1 MKISVREMPKI
12 GLALGGGGAR
22 GLAHI
27 GVLKA
32 LEEASIPID
41 MIAGASMGAMVG
53 SCYAVERKAAIL
65 EETVLGID
73 WRKMGRLID
82 PNVLSLGKGFIHGEK
97 IKAFCRSIIG
107 DIEFEDLVIP
117 LAVVA
122 ADAET
127 LEELIINQGPVVEG
141 VRASISLPVILTPV
155 KWGNRFLI
163 DGGIVNPVPVDVVRN
178 MGAEVVIA
186 VNVIP
191 SPSQKRQA
199 KLARKK
205 KVPEE
210 TPSLRPKSDRL
221 VAVRKRLNSLVREN
235 RERIEIADR
244 VAELAKTTVYKG
256 KGKIDPRTPNIFDV
270 LMEAIEAMQYERI
283 RLRIE
288 TADIVI
294 SPDVAGIGT
303 FGFHRHREAIAQ
315 GYKAAKD
322 MLPRIQETIRST
334 SLSPL

>member
-1 MKISVREMPKI
+1 MGSLTRESPKV

-41 MIAGASMGAMVG
+41 MIAGTSAGAMVG
-53 SCYAVERKAAIL
+53 GCYAVERNAAAM
-65 EETVLGID
+65 EEIVLGID
-73 WRKMGRLID
+73 WRKMARLVD
-82 PNVLSLGKGFIHGEK
+82 PNLLLLGKGFVHGEK
-97 IKAFCRSIIG
+97 IKAFCKSIIG
-107 DIEFEDLVIP
+107 DMKFEDLEIP

-127 LEELIINQGPVVEG
+127 TEEIVINKGPVAEAM
-141 VRASISLPVILTPV
+141 RASISMPVILTPV
-155 KWGNRFLI
+155 KWGSRFLI
-163 DGGIVNPVPVDVVRN
+163 DGGIVNPVPVDVVRS

-186 VNVIP
+186 VDVLP
-191 SPSQKRQA
+191 SPSQRRQA

-210 TPSLRPKSDRL
+210 APSLRPRSVRL
-221 VAVRKRLNSLVREN
+221 LTVRKRLDSLVREN
-235 RERIEIADR
+235 RGTSEMLDWLSN
-244 VAELAKTTVYKG
+244 LAKTAIYRG
-256 KGKIDPRTPNIFDV
+256 RGKIDPRTPGIFDV
-270 LMEAIEAMQYERI
+270 LMHSLEAMQYERI

-294 SPDVAGIGT
+294 SPDVSDIGT
-303 FGFHRHREAIAQ
+303 FGFHRGKEAIAQ
-315 GYKAAKD
+315 GYKAAQD
-322 MLPRIQETIRST
+322 MLPKVQETIRSI

>member
-1 MKISVREMPKI
+1 MKIPTREIPKI

-27 GVLKA
+27 GVFKA
-32 LEEASIPID
+32 LEEGSIPID
-41 MIAGASMGAMVG
+41 MIAGTSMGAMVG
-53 SCYAVERKAAIL
+53 SCYAVERQAAIL
-65 EETVLGID
+65 EEMVLGID
-73 WRKMGRLID
+73 WRQAARLID
-82 PNVLSLGKGFIHGEK
+82 PNVLSHGKGFIHGEK
-97 IKAFCRSIIG
+97 IKAFCKSIIG
-107 DIEFEDLVIP
+107 NIEFEDLEIP

-127 LEELIINQGPVVEG
+127 TEEIVINQGPVVEG
-141 VRASISLPVILTPV
+141 MRASIALPVILTPV
-155 KWGNRFLI
+155 KRGNRFFI

-191 SPSQKRQA
+191 TPTQRRQRKPA
-199 KLARKK
+199 KRKK
-205 KVPEE
+205 MPEE
-210 TPSLRPKSDRL
+210 TPSLRPKSARL
-221 VAVRKRLNSLVREN
+221 LAATKRLDSLVQEN
-235 RERIEIADR
+235 RETIEIVDR
-244 VAELAKTTVYKG
+244 LSDRARTIIYRG
-256 KGKIDPRTPNIFDV
+256 RGKIDPRTPNIFDV
-270 LMEAIEAMQYERI
+270 LMLSLEAMQYERI

-294 SPDVAGIGT
+294 SPDVSGIGT
-303 FGFHRHREAIAQ
+303 FEFHKRKEAIAQ

-322 MLPRIQETIRST
+322 MLPKIQEMIHSI